1 MHEGHLSPQ
10 GHVLFLFSCFLPL
23 SLPNSLGV
31 VVGWGKGVP
40 SLFPCLVGTAVGVQ
54 LLWDPCLLVF
64 LPCAAWAPWLPSPS
78 PAHPLQFAAALGSW
92 LSPRFWPCS
101 FLPSWQLLNAFKEIA
116 NQKKAKYLTQV
127 APPCLHCLCL
137 PTREGWVWKTLPSLG
152 VEVLLH
158 VLVSYAPIKRFW
170 SFWAPFSLIY

>member
-1 MHEGHLSPQ
+1 MPLACLCALGELLETVLGDKRALGLWAYPQLPRAGILSFTS
-10 GHVLFLFSCFLPL
+10 GI
-23 SLPNSLGV
+23 
-31 VVGWGKGVP
+31 
-40 SLFPCLVGTAVGVQ
+40 
-54 LLWDPCLLVF
+54 DPCLLVF

-78 PAHPLQFAAALGSW
+78 PADPLQFAAALGSW

-137 PTREGWVWKTLPSLG
+137 PTLEGWVWKTLPSLD

-158 VLVSYAPIKRFW
+158 LHVSYAPVKRFW